1 MKGGL
6 LTQKKT
12 RSIDTLLKD
21 IQDLMVQGKSISEED
36 ADKFGKS
43 VAETIKTK
51 LSPESRQKKGTLRMS
66 NVGKPARQLWYEV
79 NMPEKAEQLHANAYM
94 KFLVGDLLEEVI
106 LFLAEQS
113 GHKVEGQQQEVELN
127 GVKGHIDSLIDGTLV
142 DVKSASP
149 YSFKKF
155 EDGLTAD
162 KDAFGYRGQIQGY
175 LEALQDDPKLVS
187 KDRGAFL
194 AVQKVTG
201 DLALDVHEKS
211 HAPIG
216 DIIEYKKQV
225 VAQPEPPEEK
235 CYEPE
240 PMGKS
245 GNMKLGIQC
254 SYCPFKK
261 ECWPEMRI
269 FLYSTGPVFLTE
281 VVEEPRVPE
290 LKDEENGLE

>member
-1 MKGGL
+1 M
-6 LTQKKT
+6 TTKT
-12 RSIDTLLKD
+12 PKIDTLLKD
-21 IQDLMVQGKSISEED
+21 IQDLMVNGKSISDED
-36 ADKFGKS
+36 AERFGKS
-43 VAETIKTK
+43 LAETVKTK
-51 LSPESRQKKGTLRMS
+51 MSPEQRQKKGTLRMS
-66 NVGKPARQLWYEV
+66 NVGKPARQLWYEI
-79 NMPEKAEQLHANAYM
+79 NTPEKAEALHPNAYM

-113 GHKVEGQQQEVELN
+113 GHSVEGKQQEVELN
-127 GVKGHIDSLIDGTLV
+127 GVIGHIDAIIDGTLG

-155 EDGLTAD
+155 EEGLTAE

-175 LEALQDDPKLVS
+175 LEALQDDPKLTD
-187 KDRGAFL
+187 KGRAAFV

-201 DLALDVHEKS
+201 DLALDIHEKS
-211 HAPIG
+211 HAPVR

-225 VAQPEPPEEK
+225 VALPEPPEEK

-254 SYCPFKK
+254 SYCPFKW
-261 ECWPEMRI
+261 ECHEGLRG
-269 FLYSTGPVFLTE
+269 FAYASGPVYLTHIE
-281 VVEEPRVPE
+281 EEPRVPE
-290 LKDEENGLE
+290 IGKEEITEA